1 MKAIWAV
8 ACTVLVV
15 AGAFVLG
22 GGCAS
27 TKSQMNDFS
36 SMEVGEGPGST
47 LRRLTELQKDTGSQ
61 PAVSPPAQQASPVS
75 PPAAVT
81 TPKAS
86 LEKNPMKSD
95 SASSP
100 SASFRPK
107 SLDASSPKKN
117 KNLPASAERYLSS
130 LDSVSSS
137 VPPGEKTAKE
147 ISQTTVSPKVPP
159 AKPPEPSNKE
169 VIQSNVFPQSEI
181 QEKQSATGKSIASS
195 TAPAM
200 EPPVSDA
207 RTEKNPIPPAP
218 ASTAVPPSEK
228 PENLEKAVSMQASAA
243 KIPPA
248 VPPQSSPIGKAG
260 SSASSQ
266 YRIGPEDVLNVSVW
280 GDKELTMDVIVRPD
294 GKISLPLVQDIQA
307 EGLTASE
314 LSDTIHQK
322 LRPFIKD
329 PNVSVIVKQIN
340 SPKFSVMGY
349 VGKPGTYPLRGD
361 VTVLEALSMAGGFTP
376 FASPRKIKLVR
387 NADGKQ
393 EIRVVNYYDMIDKGG
408 KGNYL
413 LKAGDIIV
421 VP

>member
-1 MKAIWAV
+1 MVKAIWAV
-8 ACTVLVV
+8 ACTVVVV
-15 AGAFVLG
+15 AGAPVLG

-27 TKSQMNDFS
+27 TKSQMTDFS
-36 SMEVGEGPGST
+36 QMNVGEGPGPT

-95 SASSP
+95 SAGSP

-147 ISQTTVSPKVPP
+147 IPKATVTPKVPEKNP
-159 AKPPEPSNKE
+159 ATPDS
-169 VIQSNVFPQSEI
+169 VAS
-181 QEKQSATGKSIASS
+181 SS
-195 TAPAM
+195 TAAAV

-218 ASTAVPPSEK
+218 ASTAVPPSETPMTFTK
-228 PENLEKAVSMQASAA
+228 SVSQPTSAT

-248 VPPQSSPIGKAG
+248 VQAQSSSAGQAG

-266 YRIGPEDVLNVSVW
+266 YRIGPEDVLTVSVW
-280 GDKELTMDVIVRPD
+280 GDKELTMDVVVRPD

-314 LSDTIHQK
+314 LADLIHQK
-322 LRPFIKD
+322 LTPYIRD

-340 SPKFSVMGY
+340 APKYSIIGY
-349 VGKPGTYPLRGD
+349 VNKPGTYPMRGD
-361 VTVLEALSMAGGFTP
+361 VTLLQALSEAGGFTP

-387 NADGKQ
+387 NASGKK
-393 EIRVVNYYDMIDKGG
+393 EIRVFNYYDMIDKADQGSV
-408 KGNYL
+408 L
-413 LKAGDIIV
+413 LKPGDTIV

>member
-1 MKAIWAV
+1 
-8 ACTVLVV
+8 
-15 AGAFVLG
+15 
-22 GGCAS
+22 
-27 TKSQMNDFS
+27 
-36 SMEVGEGPGST
+36 
-47 LRRLTELQKDTGSQ
+47 
-61 PAVSPPAQQASPVS
+61 
-75 PPAAVT
+75 
-81 TPKAS
+81 
-86 LEKNPMKSD
+86 MKSD

-107 SLDASSPKKN
+107 SLDASSTKKN

-147 ISQTTVSPKVPP
+147 IPKTTVSPKVPEKHP
-159 AKPPEPSNKE
+159 AIADS
-169 VIQSNVFPQSEI
+169 V
-181 QEKQSATGKSIASS
+181 ASS
-195 TAPAM
+195 SAAAAM

-218 ASTAVPPSEK
+218 ASTVVPPTEK
-228 PENLEKAVSMQASAA
+228 PENLEKAVFKQASAA

-248 VPPQSSPIGKAG
+248 VQAQSSSAGKVG

-266 YRIGPEDVLNVSVW
+266 YRIGPEDALNVSVW
-280 GDKELTMDVIVRPD
+280 GDKEMTMDVIVRPD

-314 LSDTIHQK
+314 LADTIHQK
-322 LRPFIKD
+322 LLPYIKD

-349 VGKPGTYPLRGD
+349 VGRPGTFPLRGD

-408 KGNYL
+408 EGNYL